1 MKIAVVGIGVA
12 GAYLMNR
19 LSDAH
24 DNHVVGFERLPE
36 TQHDAICAWATC
48 KSVMS
53 GLVKNC
59 GLNFEEYILHSG
71 KHMKVDLGSIGS
83 KNGKDD
89 DNNNIDIRLKG
100 MVSYDKLKL
109 IQDMM
114 KGTKIEFGKIPKKEN
129 LESEFDI
136 IIDSTG
142 FHRNYL
148 PKLENDTWIPCIQ
161 YKVKYDIGKTPF
173 DDFYLKAFPSMTGY
187 FWYFPLG
194 NGYAHIGAGDFERK
208 KNNKF
213 VDEFLNRHKCQVVK
227 KVGRPVRITPPV
239 NCEPFTDG
247 RKSVGVGES
256 IGTVYSLLGEGI
268 IPATW
273 CAELFIQHL
282 HDIKSYR
289 KAVLKRFKIYKLVF
303 KFIQLK
309 IAGKFNMIRHVYDLL
324 RIYNHMKSEEDRYGM
339 QVKMINMMKVSRI

>member
-19 LSDAH
+19 LSDSH

-36 TQHDAICAWATC
+36 TQHDAVCAWATC
-48 KSVMS
+48 KNVMS
-53 GLVKNC
+53 SLVKNC
-59 GLNFEEYILHSG
+59 GMNFEEYILHSG

-109 IQDMM
+109 IRDMM

-247 RKSVGVGES
+247 RKSIGVGES

-324 RIYNHMKSEEDRYGM
+324 RIYNHMKNEEDRYGM

>member
-24 DNHVVGFERLPE
+24 DNRVVGFERLPE
-36 TQHDAICAWATC
+36 IQHDAVCAWATC
-48 KSVMS
+48 KNVMS

-247 RKSVGVGES
+247 RKSIGVGES

-289 KAVLKRFKIYKLVF
+289 KAVLKRFKIYKLIF

>member
-36 TQHDAICAWATC
+36 TQHDAVCAWATC
-48 KSVMS
+48 KNVMS

-71 KHMKVDLGSIGS
+71 KHMKIDLGSIGS
-83 KNGKDD
+83 KNGEDD

-273 CAELFIQHL
+273 CAELFIQHV

-289 KAVLKRFKIYKLVF
+289 EAVLKRFKIYTLVF

>member
-36 TQHDAICAWATC
+36 TQHDAVCAWATC
-48 KSVMS
+48 KNVMS

-71 KHMKVDLGSIGS
+71 KHMKIDLGSIGS
-83 KNGKDD
+83 KNGEDD

-114 KGTKIEFGKIPKKEN
+114 KGTKIEFGKIPRKEN

-161 YKVKYDIGKTPF
+161 YKVKYDMGKTPF

-273 CAELFIQHL
+273 CAELFIQHV

-289 KAVLKRFKIYKLVF
+289 EAVLKRFKIYTLVF

>member
-19 LSDAH
+19 LNDAH

-36 TQHDAICAWATC
+36 TQHDAVCAWATC
-48 KSVMS
+48 KNVMS

-109 IQDMM
+109 IRDMM

-148 PKLENDTWIPCIQ
+148 PKLENDIWIPCIQ
-161 YKVKYDIGKTPF
+161 YKVKYDIDKTPF

-289 KAVLKRFKIYKLVF
+289 EAVLKRFNIYTLVF

-309 IAGKFNMIRHVYDLL
+309 IAGKFNMIRHIYDLL
-324 RIYNHMKSEEDRYGM
+324 RIYNHMKNEEDRYGM

>member
-1 MKIAVVGIGVA
+1 
-12 GAYLMNR
+12 
-19 LSDAH
+19 
-24 DNHVVGFERLPE
+24 
-36 TQHDAICAWATC
+36 
-48 KSVMS
+48 
-53 GLVKNC
+53 
-59 GLNFEEYILHSG
+59 
-71 KHMKVDLGSIGS
+71 
-83 KNGKDD
+83 
-89 DNNNIDIRLKG
+89 
-100 MVSYDKLKL
+100 
-109 IQDMM
+109 MM

-148 PKLENDTWIPCIQ
+148 PKLENDIWIPCIQ
-161 YKVKYDIGKTPF
+161 YKVKYDIDKTPF

-289 KAVLKRFKIYKLVF
+289 EAVLKRFNIYTLVF

-309 IAGKFNMIRHVYDLL
+309 IAGKFNMIRHIYDLL
-324 RIYNHMKSEEDRYGM
+324 RIYNHMKNEEDRYGM

>member
-12 GAYLMNR
+12 GAYLVNR
-19 LSDAH
+19 LNDAH

-36 TQHDAICAWATC
+36 TQHDAVCAWATC
-48 KSVMS
+48 KNVMS

-83 KNGKDD
+83 KNGED

-289 KAVLKRFKIYKLVF
+289 EAVLKRFKIYTLVF

-339 QVKMINMMKVSRI
+339 QVKMTNMMKVSRI

>member
-36 TQHDAICAWATC
+36 TQHDAVCAWATC
-48 KSVMS
+48 KNVMS

-83 KNGKDD
+83 KNDEDD

-142 FHRNYL
+142 FYRNYL

-289 KAVLKRFKIYKLVF
+289 EAVLKRFKIYTLVF

-309 IAGKFNMIRHVYDLL
+309 IAGKFNVIRHVYDLL

>member
-36 TQHDAICAWATC
+36 TQHDAVCAWATC
-48 KSVMS
+48 KNVMS

-71 KHMKVDLGSIGS
+71 KHMKIDLGSIGS
-83 KNGKDD
+83 KNGEDD
-89 DNNNIDIRLKG
+89 DNNNINIRLKG

-273 CAELFIQHL
+273 CAELFIQHV

-289 KAVLKRFKIYKLVF
+289 EAVLKRFKIYTLVF

-339 QVKMINMMKVSRI
+339 

>member
-36 TQHDAICAWATC
+36 TQHDAVCAWATC
-48 KSVMS
+48 KNVMS

-59 GLNFEEYILHSG
+59 GLNFDEYILHSG

-83 KNGKDD
+83 KNDEDD

-148 PKLENDTWIPCIQ
+148 PKLESDTWIPCIQ

-289 KAVLKRFKIYKLVF
+289 KAVLKRFKIYNLVY

-339 QVKMINMMKVSRI
+339 QVKMINMMKVSRV

>member
-36 TQHDAICAWATC
+36 TQHDAVCAWATC
-48 KSVMS
+48 KNVMS

-83 KNGKDD
+83 KNDED

-289 KAVLKRFKIYKLVF
+289 EAVLKRFKIYTLVF

-309 IAGKFNMIRHVYDLL
+309 IAGKFNVIRHVYDLL